1 MCPTVNLGILGS
13 LGYVAY
19 TNWDRP
25 YWDRKTVLTTAA
37 GLVALSGIEGC
48 VMYPSVR
55 CSFTHELFSQLP
67 WCGVPGDRVP
77 QAQVMD

>member
-1 MCPTVNLGILGS
+1 MCPAVNLGILGS

-48 VMYPSVR
+48 VMYPSV
-55 CSFTHELFSQLP
+55 
-67 WCGVPGDRVP
+67 
-77 QAQVMD
+77 